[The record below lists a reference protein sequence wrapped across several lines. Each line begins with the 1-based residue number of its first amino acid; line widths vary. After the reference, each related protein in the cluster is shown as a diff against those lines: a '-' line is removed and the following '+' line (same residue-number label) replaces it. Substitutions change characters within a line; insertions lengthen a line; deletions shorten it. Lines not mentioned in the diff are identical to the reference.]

1 MTVVIF
7 ILVIVDVLESYVIY
21 RQDLEIN
28 KLKSRLWDMS
38 GLEPVFYDADYEED

>member
-1 MTVVIF
+1 MAIVIF
-7 ILVIVDVLESYVIY
+7 ILAIIVVLEGYVIY

-38 GLEPVFYDADYEED
+38 GLEPVFYEADYEKD

>member
-1 MTVVIF
+1 MAIVIF
-7 ILVIVDVLESYVIY
+7 ILAIIVVLEGYVIY

-38 GLEPVFYDADYEED
+38 GLEPVFYEADYEEE

>member
-7 ILVIVDVLESYVIY
+7 ILMIVAILEGYVIY
-21 RQDLEIN
+21 KQDLEVN

-38 GLEPVFYDADYEED
+38 GLEPVFYEADYEED

>member
-1 MTVVIF
+1 MAIVIF
-7 ILVIVDVLESYVIY
+7 ILAIIVVLEGYVIY

-38 GLEPVFYDADYEED
+38 GLEPVFYEADYEED

>member
-1 MTVVIF
+1 MAVAIF
-7 ILVIVDVLESYVIY
+7 ILVIIVVLEGYVIY

-38 GLEPVFYDADYEED
+38 GLEPVFYEADYEED

>member
-7 ILVIVDVLESYVIY
+7 ILMIVAILEGYVIY
-21 RQDLEIN
+21 KQDLEIN

-38 GLEPVFYDADYEED
+38 GLEPVFYEADYEEE